1 MSEAP
6 IDRLLAIMARLRSP
20 GDGCPWDLEQTFE
33 TIAPYTLEEAYEV
46 ADAIERGDLADLKG
60 ELGDL
65 LFQVVFHARMAE
77 EAGAFDFA
85 DVAQGIVDKMIRRHP
100 HVFGGEQGGWE
111 EIKARERMDRG
122 AESLLDDVPRAL
134 PALVRAT
141 KLSKRAAS
149 VGFVWPTIGEVMEKL
164 AEEVAELEAEIAA
177 GDQAKAADELC
188 DILFVCANIG
198 RHLGID
204 PEAALAGANAK
215 FSRRFRYIEGALA
228 AEGRSP
234 AEASLEEM
242 EAFWQAAK
250 KAPTRA

>member
-1 MSEAP
+1 MADAP

-20 GDGCPWDLEQTFE
+20 GDGCPWDLEQTF
-33 TIAPYTLEEAYEV
+33 
-46 ADAIERGDLADLKG
+46 ADHRAVHRRGSLRGRRCHRTRRSRFDLKG

-77 EAGAFDFA
+77 EAGVFDF
-85 DVAQGIVDKMIRRHP
+85 DEVAQGIVDKMVRRHP
-100 HVFGGEQGGWE
+100 HVFGGEPGGWE
-111 EIKARERMDRG
+111 EIKARERG
-122 AESLLDDVPRAL
+122 AKGPASLLDDIPRAL
-134 PALVRAT
+134 PALVRAV

-177 GDQAKAADELC
+177 GDNAKAADELG

-215 FSRRFRYIEGALA
+215 FTRRFGYIESRWTSAFRAGPLARGRFARRDGDALA
-228 AEGRSP
+228 GGE
-234 AEASLEEM
+234 
-242 EAFWQAAK
+242 K
-250 KAPTRA
+250 D